1 MNRVVLDS
9 SAIIAAIL
17 KEPGAQTVIDQV
29 PFAAVSTV
37 NMAEVKGKLIGR
49 GLSPADA
56 WRMALSYSNEVVSF
70 DSEQAS
76 IAGGLIASTRRYG
89 LSLGDRACL
98 ALAMVLEAS
107 VYTADKEWARLDLG
121 LKVHLLR

>member
-1 MNRVVLDS
+1 MTRVVLDA

-17 KEPGAQTVIDQV
+17 QEPGAQTVLAQV
-29 PFAAVSTV
+29 ANAAVSTV
-37 NMAEVKGKLIGR
+37 NMAEVKGKLIDR

-56 WRMALSYSNEVVSF
+56 WSAALSYSSEVLPF

-76 IAGGLIASTRRYG
+76 IAGGLISASRAYR

-98 ALAMVLEAS
+98 ALAILLDVP
-107 VYTADKEWARLDLG
+107 VYTADKAWAKLDIG
-121 LKVHLLR
+121 VKVHLLR